1 MRKTAVT
8 PLSPLAL
15 PPLLARHWLGRPHA
29 PRHVGSPRVD
39 SQPRRKLRCLDIR
52 CDAPL
57 SNRTHHAQPP
67 CPAIRGPYPVGV
79 SLAADRLGLHGWA
92 AGHLR
97 RLESRPASD
106 QTRSQPRM
114 IRRGWLGRPCRGL
127 YPPFSPHRRHKCE
140 AWSHRWRV
148 PHDASI
154 RSVRSR
160 RSVQFRRLA
169 CVRGRVGPCL
179 CISVGCLGYTVHG
192 RAVCVTRD
200 GGVGAAVAYDR

>member
-29 PRHVGSPRVD
+29 PRHVGSPRVA

-67 CPAIRGPYPVGV
+67 CPAIRGPYPVGA

-114 IRRGWLGRPCRGL
+114 IRRGWLGRP
-127 YPPFSPHRRHKCE
+127 H
-140 AWSHRWRV
+140 
-148 PHDASI
+148 
-154 RSVRSR
+154 
-160 RSVQFRRLA
+160 
-169 CVRGRVGPCL
+169 
-179 CISVGCLGYTVHG
+179 
-192 RAVCVTRD
+192 
-200 GGVGAAVAYDR
+200 AVAYTRPSPRIAGTSVRRGHIAGGCRMMRAFGPCALVGPSGLAGSRVFAVVWVRVSVFRWGVSGTLYTVGFCV